1 MEAVKE
7 MLPQAEHR
15 QCARH
20 IASNFTK
27 RFTGVHY
34 ENLFWEASKATTES
48 DYKKAMTQIEALNTK
63 ASKYL
68 LEKDPK
74 TWSRAFFQTG
84 RCDANVE
91 NGCSESFNS
100 VIVEARKKPITT
112 MLEELRLYMIDKLYK
127 SPNKQWTS
135 FVSPNIRGL
144 LNELKD
150 KQRSWEVL
158 PSGGDKFEARQG
170 KLAFKVDL
178 EMRTFDCRLWRL
190 NGYGCVH

>member
-1 MEAVKE
+1 MQGLIEAVKE

-63 ASKYL
+63 ASKFL
-68 LEKDPK
+68 LDKDPK

-91 NGCSESFNS
+91 NGCSESFNAFLVDS
-100 VIVEARKKPITT
+100 RKKNHH
-112 MLEELRLYMIDKLYK
+112 Y
-127 SPNKQWTS
+127 N
-135 FVSPNIRGL
+135 
-144 LNELKD
+144 
-150 KQRSWEVL
+150 
-158 PSGGDKFEARQG
+158 A
-170 KLAFKVDL
+170 
-178 EMRTFDCRLWRL
+178 
-190 NGYGCVH
+190 